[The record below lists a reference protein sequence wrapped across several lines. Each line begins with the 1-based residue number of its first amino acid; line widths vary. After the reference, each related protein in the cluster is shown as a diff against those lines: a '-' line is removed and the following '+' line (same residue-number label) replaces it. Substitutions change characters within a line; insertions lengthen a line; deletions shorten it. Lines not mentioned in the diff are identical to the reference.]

1 MTYGAAMILFG
12 LCNVVALWCA
22 GYTVYAAAP
31 KSVAAWK
38 QFGHLLLTNPA
49 FRDIVISLAATYGLY
64 VFSSILHG
72 EPWHLA
78 SSFLRESESNSA
90 YAAFTNPLLPTE
102 YMFLLP
108 SCKLNVILEDISSDQ
123 SQ

>member
-38 QFGHLLLTNPA
+38 EFGHLLFTNPA

-64 VFSSILHG
+64 VFSSILHA
-72 EPWHLA
+72 EPFHLIT
-78 SSFLRESESNSA
+78 SFLCVFCLFSR
-90 YAAFTNPLLPTE
+90 L
-102 YMFLLP
+102 
-108 SCKLNVILEDISSDQ
+108 ILSHKIPPDVCPAEQCIRCLR
-123 SQ
+123 